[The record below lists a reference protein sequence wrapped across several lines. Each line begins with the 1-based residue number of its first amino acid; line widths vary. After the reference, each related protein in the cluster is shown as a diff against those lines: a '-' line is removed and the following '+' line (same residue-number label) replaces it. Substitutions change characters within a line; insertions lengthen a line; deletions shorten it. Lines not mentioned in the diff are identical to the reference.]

1 MVGGRPDVLSEA
13 AKECGWL
20 RRVRSGDAQREAS
33 CDAGSELGGESPA
46 TEALSEAG
54 GADGIFGSCAIG
66 SRFGGRDAELPPA
79 TKTCIPFLSDV
90 W

>member
-20 RRVRSGDAQREAS
+20 RRERSGDAHWEER

-54 GADGIFGSCAIG
+54 GADGMGSARG
-66 SRFGGRDAELPPA
+66 VSGLERW
-79 TKTCIPFLSDV
+79 SQ
-90 W
+90 

>member
-20 RRVRSGDAQREAS
+20 RRERSGDAHWEER

-54 GADGIFGSCAIG
+54 GADGMGSAFGVA
-66 SRFGGRDAELPPA
+66 L
-79 TKTCIPFLSDV
+79 